1 MKIKKSKLKEIIK
14 EELKL
19 QEGEGH
25 PLDNLVEQLEG
36 LETLRKMLETWK
48 AGLEGPTVAKILDDH
63 LGPAFAAAEELQQLR
78 RQEERGRGY
87 GVSESATTK
96 GKTQ

>member
-1 MKIKKSKLKEIIK
+1 
-14 EELKL
+14 
-19 QEGEGH
+19 
-25 PLDNLVEQLEG
+25 LVEQLEG
-36 LETLRKMLETWK
+36 LEALRKMLETWE
-48 AGLEGPTVAKILDDH
+48 AGLEGPTVAKLLDDH

-87 GVSESATTK
+87 GLSESATTK

>member
-1 MKIKKSKLKEIIK
+1 MKIKKSELKEIIK

-36 LETLRKMLETWK
+36 LETLRRMLSTWK
-48 AGLEGPTVAKILDDH
+48 GELSGPAIVKILDDH

-87 GVSESATTK
+87 GLSESATTK
-96 GKTQ
+96 GETQ